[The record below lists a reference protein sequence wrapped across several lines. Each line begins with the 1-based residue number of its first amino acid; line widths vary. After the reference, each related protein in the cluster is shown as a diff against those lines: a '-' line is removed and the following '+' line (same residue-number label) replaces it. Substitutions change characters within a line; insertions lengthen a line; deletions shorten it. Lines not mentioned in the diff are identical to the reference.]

1 MSPGL
6 RERKRLKTRAAIQK
20 EALRLFLKKGFD
32 ETTIEE
38 IAAAAEISPSTFFN
52 YFPSKED
59 VVFQDELDPLILAAF
74 DAQPQGTNPIRA
86 IRNAMKSVFE
96 NLTPLQDKMMRE
108 RIALM
113 SSTPSLR
120 AAMLAQFADL
130 VGQIAELVASRSGGS
145 PTDFAIRNFSGA
157 LLGVMMSALF
167 TAVEDSQTDLLDVAD
182 QAMAHLEAG
191 LPLTWTPHSASAGM
205 GDRGRDR

>member
-1 MSPGL
+1 MSTGL
-6 RERKRLKTRAAIQK
+6 RERKKLKTKAAIQK

-52 YFPSKED
+52 YFSSKED

-74 DAQPQGTNPIRA
+74 DAQPEGTNPIRA
-86 IRNAMKSVFE
+86 IRTAMKSVFE
-96 NLTPLQDKMMRE
+96 NLSPQQDGVMRE

-113 SSTPSLR
+113 SSTPALR

-130 VGQIAELVASRSGGS
+130 VGQVAVLVASRSGGS

-167 TAVEDSQTDLLDVAD
+167 TAVQDPKADLLEVAD

-191 LPLTWTPHSASAGM
+191 LPLPWTPSPAGPPQ
-205 GDRGRDR
+205 DR

>member
-1 MSPGL
+1 MSIGL
-6 RERKRLKTRAAIQK
+6 RERKKLKTKAAIQK
-20 EALRLFLKKGFD
+20 EALRFFLKKGFD

-52 YFPSKED
+52 YFSSKEE

-74 DAQPQGTNPIRA
+74 DAQPEGTNPIRA
-86 IRNAMKSVFE
+86 VRNAMKSVFE
-96 NLTPLQDKMMRE
+96 NLTPQQDRVMRE

-130 VGQIAELVASRSGGS
+130 VGQIAVLVSSRSGGS
-145 PTDFAIRNFSGA
+145 PTDFAIRNLSGA

-167 TAVEDSQTDLLDVAD
+167 TAVQDPASDLLDEAD

-191 LPLTWTPHSASAGM
+191 LPLPWTPSRAS
-205 GDRGRDR
+205 

>member
-1 MSPGL
+1 MSTGL
-6 RERKRLKTRAAIQK
+6 RERKRLKTKAAIQR
-20 EALRLFLKKGFD
+20 EALRLFMKKGFD
-32 ETTIEE
+32 ETTVEE

-52 YFPSKED
+52 YFPSKEE
-59 VVFQDELDPLILAAF
+59 VVFQDELDPFILAAF

-96 NLTPLQDKMMRE
+96 NLTPEQDKVMRE

-120 AAMLAQFADL
+120 AAMLVQFADL
-130 VGQIAELVASRSGGS
+130 VGQVAELVAIRSGGI

-167 TAVEDSQTDLLDVAD
+167 AAVEDPEADLLVVAD

-191 LPLTWTPHSASAGM
+191 LPLPWAPSSA
-205 GDRGRDR
+205 